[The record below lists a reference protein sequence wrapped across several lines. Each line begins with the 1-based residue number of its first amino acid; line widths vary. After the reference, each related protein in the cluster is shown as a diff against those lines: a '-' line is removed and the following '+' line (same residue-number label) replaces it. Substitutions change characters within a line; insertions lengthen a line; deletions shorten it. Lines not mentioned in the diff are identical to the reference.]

1 MKYVFYFSH
10 VSVLIYSSLTMFNPI
25 YDVTKGI
32 VITTIYLRI
41 QNVSQTWW
49 LFKGLHS
56 ITYLWYND
64 STSSADL
71 MLNYC
76 NAYKCMWDQ

>member
-1 MKYVFYFSH
+1 MKCYVVTFYEVCFLFSH

-41 QNVSQTWW
+41 QNVSQT
-49 LFKGLHS
+49 
-56 ITYLWYND
+56 
-64 STSSADL
+64 
-71 MLNYC
+71 
-76 NAYKCMWDQ
+76 